1 MNVKNCDCTAEN
13 PDLIKKIQPLMPK
26 DEVILGVSN
35 LFKIMGDKTR
45 MRLLWALDNNELCVN
60 DLAVLLNM
68 TKSAV
73 SHQLK
78 VLKDAKL
85 AKSKKN
91 GKNVLYSLNDY
102 HVQIIF
108 EKALEHV
115 LEEWIWYD
123 KPTP

>member
-1 MNVKNCDCTAEN
+1 MTSKTCDCEATN
-13 PDLIKKIQPLMPK
+13 SKLIEKIKPLMPS
-26 DEVILGVSN
+26 DVVIAGLSE

-45 MRLLWALDNNELCVN
+45 MKLLWAMDNAEMCVG
-60 DLAVLLNM
+60 DLAFLLNM

-85 AKSKKN
+85 VKSKKI
-91 GKNVLYSLNDY
+91 GKHVLYSLNDD
-102 HVQIIF
+102 HIKTIF

-115 LEEWIWYD
+115 LE
-123 KPTP
+123 

>member
-78 VLKDAKL
+78 VLRTAKL
-85 AKSKKN
+85 IKYRKR
-91 GKNVLYSLNDY
+91 GKHVYYSLDDG
-102 HVQIIF
+102 HVKTVIDM
-108 EKALEHV
+108 ALEHIC
-115 LEEWIWYD
+115 E
-123 KPTP
+123 

>member
-1 MNVKNCDCTAEN
+1 MAVKTCDCEATNKE
-13 PDLIKKIQPLMPK
+13 LIEKIQPLMPDDK
-26 DEVILGVSN
+26 IIMGLSE

-45 MRLLWALDNNELCVN
+45 MKLLWALDNGELCVG
-60 DLAVLLNM
+60 DLAFLLNM

-85 AKSKKN
+85 VKSEKK
-91 GKNVLYSLNDY
+91 GKRVLYSLNDN
-102 HVQIIF
+102 HVQTIF

-115 LEEWIWYD
+115 LEE
-123 KPTP
+123 

>member
-26 DEVILGVSN
+26 DKVILGVSN

-115 LEEWIWYD
+115 LEE
-123 KPTP
+123 